1 MQNVRLRNRHG
12 TMPDDVAEVLRKKSA
27 NVGRRFDSVQDIDV
41 LLDVPHKSH
50 RKGNETVVKITARIP
65 RQEPIIVHG
74 SDQEVVDQGQNIFF
88 AIDQAFEA
96 LDQKLQ
102 RNKHR
107 PSHQR
112 LSDQGV
118 LDEV

>member
-1 MQNVRLRNRHG
+1 MQSLRLRNRHG
-12 TMPDDVAEVLRKKSA
+12 ELPDDVEEVLRKKSA
-27 NVGRRFDSVQDIDV
+27 TLERKFESIQEMDV

-65 RQEPIIVHG
+65 RQKPIIVHG
-74 SDQEVVDQGQNIFF
+74 TDQQVVDQGQNVFY

-96 LDQKLQ
+96 LDQKLL

-107 PSHQR
+107 PSHER
-112 LSDQGV
+112 LDEQGV
-118 LDEV
+118 I